1 MPCETGASKNSVRRL
16 LNCPVNPGGDNGEA
30 VVMAD
35 WISFFDSDHA
45 IYVNAR
51 HKQVH
56 AQITG
61 EGMLAYIKAGDHV
74 LDYGCGEAAYAERI
88 AERAGRLLL
97 CEAAPNLRERLGL
110 RVARNEKI
118 SVLTPEQASALPDHS
133 LDVVILHSVSQ
144 YLSPYLTDDLFILFR
159 RLLRGG
165 GRLIVGDVVQPD
177 TPAWKDALALLRFGA
192 RDGFFV
198 AAVIG
203 LFKTVFSDYSK
214 LRKDAGLTRYSE
226 REMLDKLRAAGFSPR
241 RAPAN
246 IGHLQ
251 TRMTF
256 VATPA

>member
-1 MPCETGASKNSVRRL
+1 MS
-16 LNCPVNPGGDNGEA
+16 
-30 VVMAD
+30 D

-56 AQITG
+56 ARITG
-61 EGMLAYIKAGDHV
+61 DGMLAYVNAGDAV

-88 AERAGRLLL
+88 AERAGTLML
-97 CEAAPNLRERLGL
+97 CEAAPNLRERLGA
-110 RVARNEKI
+110 RVAHNKKI
-118 SVLTPEQASALPDHS
+118 SVPTPEQVAALPDAS

-144 YLSPYLTDDLFILFR
+144 YLSPYLTDDLFLIFR
-159 RLLRGG
+159 RLLRPS

-192 RDGFFV
+192 RDGFFI
-198 AAVIG
+198 AAVVG
-203 LFKTVFSDYSK
+203 LFKTALSDYSR

-226 REMLDKLRAAGFSPR
+226 QEMLAKLTAAGFSAT
-241 RAPAN
+241 RAPVN

-256 VATPA
+256 VARPA